1 MTTVLQAAQKFEEI
15 LRFNNNEGQN
25 SFHVLTGEN
34 KVSLLSFKNER
45 KLTFLEPESNYLD
58 NKLEYGLVYS

>member
-1 MTTVLQAAQKFEEI
+1 MTEVLQKAQKFEEI

-25 SFHVLTGEN
+25 SYHVLIGEN
-34 KVSLLSFKNER
+34 KVSLLSFNNKR

-58 NKLEYGLVYS
+58 NKLEYGLIYS